1 MRLTET
7 SCRAMYLPL
16 PECYHCVVVTIFA
29 ATFAKRWQPAEAILS
44 QSAIEATRSYVFY
57 SPLLFR
63 ACTHSRIC
71 AALPPFAGSARQF
84 DDVTKGII
92 RNSSHFLYG
101 STPEAANNYAIRCL
115 PGLCK
120 RVSTLCKWVFH
131 YSHNYY
137 VNYRIIMQLLI
148 VNLNEW
154 YTSR

>member
-1 MRLTET
+1 MRFTET

-16 PECYHCVVVTIFA
+16 PECWPLRCRYYLRRYLRKAMTTSKGYLIGICN
-29 ATFAKRWQPAEAILS
+29 RS
-44 QSAIEATRSYVFY
+44 DATRSYVFY

-63 ACTHSRIC
+63 ACTHRIC

-92 RNSSHFLYG
+92 RNSSHFLHG
-101 STPEAANNYAIRCL
+101 SMPEAANNYAIRCL

-120 RVSTLCKWVFH
+120 RVSTLCKWAFH

-137 VNYRIIMQLLI
+137 VNYRIIM
-148 VNLNEW
+148 
-154 YTSR
+154 